1 MKRKI
6 NKNKMNFSDMSFH
19 IFGNVLIW
27 FVAIVCLLPF
37 VLPISGSFSSE
48 ADVTI
53 KGFTLIP
60 EHFSLEAYKY
70 LLADPTKILSGYR
83 VTIIVTVIGTIIGV
97 FITAMTGYVLARKG
111 FMLGDAFAFY
121 IYFTTLFGGG
131 LLPFYM
137 LIVRWLQWKNTW
149 LALIFPGMLVAFNIF
164 IMKNFCKG
172 IPHEI
177 CESGLMD
184 GASEFQIFFRLYMP
198 MMKPALATVGMFKAL
213 GYWNNWNNSMLYAD
227 KQELHSL
234 QYILYRTANG
244 ASNLV
249 DLATNPDFAMAIM
262 PTQTVKMAMTVVA
275 IGPIILLY
283 PFVQKF
289 FVQGMTVGAVKG

>member
-1 MKRKI
+1 MKR
-6 NKNKMNFSDMSFH
+6 KMNFSDISFH
-19 IFGNVLIW
+19 ILGNLLIW

-37 VLPISGSFSSE
+37 ILLISGSFTSE
-48 ADVTI
+48 AEVTI
-53 KGFTLIP
+53 KGFSLIP

-70 LLADPTKILSGYR
+70 LLADPSKILSGYR
-83 VTIIVTVIGTIIGV
+83 VTIIVTVVGTTVGLFV
-97 FITAMTGYVLARKG
+97 TAMTGYVLARKG
-111 FMLGDAFAFY
+111 FLLSDAFAFY
-121 IYFTTLFGGG
+121 LYFTTLFSGG

-149 LALIFPGMLVAFNIF
+149 FALILPGMLQAFNII

-184 GASEFQIFFRLYMP
+184 GASEFKIFTRLYLP
-198 MMKPALATVGMFKAL
+198 MMKPSLATVGMFTAL
-213 GYWNNWNNSMLYAD
+213 SYWNNWNSSMLYAD
-227 KQELHSL
+227 KPEFHSL
-234 QYILYRTANG
+234 QYILYRTSSG
-244 ASNLV
+244 VSNIV
-249 DLATNPDFAMAIM
+249 DLATNPDFAMAVM

-275 IGPIILLY
+275 IGPILLLY
-283 PFVQKF
+283 PFVQKY